1 MQARKRDLE
10 TNDKVCFKEF
20 DAKLNRFVMVSKEDR
35 EVKSRQ
41 LNEQLKALERENEE
55 KQAKLNEL
63 FRKRKGGIFG

>member
-20 DAKLNRFVMVSKEDR
+20 DATLNFFVTVSKEDR

-55 KQAKLNEL
+55 KQAKLKEL
-63 FRKRKGGIFG
+63 LRKRKGGIFG

>member
-20 DAKLNRFVMVSKEDR
+20 DATLNCFVTVSKEDR

-55 KQAKLNEL
+55 KQAKLKEL
-63 FRKRKGGIFG
+63 LRKRKGGIFG

>member
-10 TNDKVCFKEF
+10 NNDKVCFKEF
-20 DAKLNRFVMVSKEDR
+20 DATLNRFVMVSKEDR

-41 LNEQLKALERENEE
+41 LNEKLKTLERENKE